1 MGTQN
6 LHLAMPSHPPGS
18 NSESTIVE
26 ALPEQDIQKDDDAA
40 NVQYSAGKPIDRG
53 RDAWVVTFGTWWALF
68 IAFGWTNSLGVLQNY
83 YEKELL
89 RDSSTSTVAWIASTQ
104 IFIMYGGGIVF
115 GNVFDSYG
123 PRWLIYIGGFA
134 HVFGL
139 MMVSVSKTYYQIFL
153 SQAICSGLGASA
165 IYYACIGSLA
175 SWFQAKRA
183 TAFGLAAS
191 GGSVGGVIF
200 PVMVDRLIDQAG
212 FGWTM
217 RGVGFIVLGGLVIVI
232 FTVQSRLT
240 HTPKLVR
247 VRHYI
252 KPFTEVPFL
261 MLVISLSL
269 FSFGLFLPFNF
280 ITAQAQTLGMSSTMA
295 NYLVAI
301 INATSVFGRIVPGM
315 VADRVGRFNVMS
327 VATLVSGILTFA
339 LWLPGR
345 SNVAV
350 ILYAAFF
357 GFFSGAYAP

>member
-1 MGTQN
+1 
-6 LHLAMPSHPPGS
+6 
-18 NSESTIVE
+18 
-26 ALPEQDIQKDDDAA
+26 
-40 NVQYSAGKPIDRG
+40 
-53 RDAWVVTFGTWWALF
+53 
-68 IAFGWTNSLGVLQNY
+68 
-83 YEKELL
+83 
-89 RDSSTSTVAWIASTQ
+89 
-104 IFIMYGGGIVF
+104 MYGGGIVF

-139 MMVSVSKTYYQIFL
+139 MMVSISKNYYQIFL

-200 PVMVDRLIDQAG
+200 PVMVDRLIGQAG
-212 FGWTM
+212 F
-217 RGVGFIVLGGLVIVI
+217 VI
-232 FTVQSRLT
+232 FTVKSRLT
-240 HTPKLVR
+240 HTPKPVR

-252 KPFTEVPFL
+252 IPFTEVPFL
-261 MLVISLSL
+261 MLVASLSL

-350 ILYAAFF
+350 ILYAVFF
-357 GFFSGAYAP
+357 GFFSSAYVSLTPALVAQLSPIHEIGIRTGALYFFVLIAVLTGSPIASALVSVEQGHYGSLEIFAGATMCAGAVLLILTRVVRAGFNWEVL